1 MPRGVE
7 VPLGFA
13 HVLITPDGSL
23 RAEDFYGR
31 RREAFLDLERLRK
44 EQAQLVR
51 QYEAA
56 ELRRRATMVEFLRQI
71 KMNGAEL
78 DAALAWF
85 LEAMNECLA
94 GPRVRPVASPSHR

>member
-56 ELRRRATMVEFLRQI
+56 ELRRHATMVEVLRQI

-94 GPRVRPVASPSHR
+94 GPRARPVASPSHR